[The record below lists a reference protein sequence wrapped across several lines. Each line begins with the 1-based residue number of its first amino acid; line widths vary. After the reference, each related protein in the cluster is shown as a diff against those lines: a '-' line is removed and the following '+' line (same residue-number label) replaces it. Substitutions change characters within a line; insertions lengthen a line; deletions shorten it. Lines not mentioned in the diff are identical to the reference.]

1 MIQPLGP
8 RYSIDKKENFISWMG
23 FSFFLSTNPDT
34 GLGLHDLHFDNDSI
48 LYELGLQEAL
58 AHYAGDDPSRGSLQF
73 LDTLFGMGLN
83 MRELVPGYDCPSYA
97 TYLDTRNWMG
107 EKRVDNK
114 RSICVFEYTADHVL
128 QRHTATIGFQATVGV
143 SVSRNTYL
151 VVRSVSTM
159 GNYDYTIDYTF
170 FLDGTIEVK
179 VRASGYILGAFTNAG
194 KENQFGYRVDKA
206 AATAI
211 HDHVLNFKADFD
223 LLGTSN
229 TFFKV
234 GVEPVEIEFGW
245 DDERTRPR
253 QTMHLVEEWFE
264 KELGIDWPKNSGGM
278 FIVRNENEVN
288 KWGEKRGYRIMPGTG
303 VGTPSHLAIKQSTAL
318 GRAAGWAMKDLWVV
332 RQKDTEPR
340 SADPLNNLDP
350 EDPIIDFSKF
360 VGGEEIANED
370 L

>member
-1 MIQPLGP
+1 
-8 RYSIDKKENFISWMG
+8 
-23 FSFFLSTNPDT
+23 
-34 GLGLHDLHFDNDSI
+34 
-48 LYELGLQEAL
+48 
-58 AHYAGDDPSRGSLQF
+58 
-73 LDTLFGMGLN
+73 MGLN

-107 EKRVDNK
+107 EKRVNNK
-114 RSICVFEYTADHVL
+114 RSICVFEYTADHLL
-128 QRHTATIGFQATVGV
+128 QRHTATIGLQTTVGV

-223 LLGTSN
+223 LLDTSN
-229 TFFKV
+229 TFFHV

-264 KELGIDWPKNSGGM
+264 KELGIDWPNNSGGM

-303 VGTPSHLAIKQSTAL
+303 VGTPSHLAIKKSTAL
-318 GRAAGWAMKDLWVV
+318 GKAAEWAMKDLWVV
-332 RQKDTEPR
+332 RQKDIEPR

-360 VGGEEIANED
+360 VDGDEIANED